1 MMLSAALAA
10 RTPEGD
16 GNAGGNW
23 GQRLRLTL
31 TTLRIGQTHRRPHEG
46 NANADVDADADADAY
61 ADTDATSCTHN
72 FPKILSCPTIYNFS
86 SYFAKFEAEKN
97 VMHVCSVI

>member
-1 MMLSAALAA
+1 MLSAALAA

-23 GQRLRLTL
+23 GLRLRLTL

-46 NANADVDADADADAY
+46 NANADVDADADAY
-61 ADTDATSCTHN
+61 ADTDAASCTHN

-86 SYFAKFEAEKN
+86 SYFAKFEAEEN
-97 VMHVCSVI
+97 VMHVCSLI

>member
-16 GNAGGNW
+16 ANAGGNW

-31 TTLRIGQTHRRPHEG
+31 TTLRIGQTHRRPDEG
-46 NANADVDADADADAY
+46 NANADVDADADAH
-61 ADTDATSCTHN
+61 ADTDAASCTHN

-86 SYFAKFEAEKN
+86 SYFAKFEAED
-97 VMHVCSVI
+97 VMHVCSLI